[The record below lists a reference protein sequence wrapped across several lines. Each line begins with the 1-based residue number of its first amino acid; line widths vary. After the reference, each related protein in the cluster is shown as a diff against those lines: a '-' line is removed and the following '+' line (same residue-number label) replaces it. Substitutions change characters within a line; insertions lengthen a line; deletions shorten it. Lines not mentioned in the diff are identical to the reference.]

1 MSFARGNTASMVGRT
16 GQVGTTA
23 EALDEVSGFKAGLGI
38 LIKNIDSTE
47 DLLVGTAKNVP
58 TTSNGFTLQPGEEVF
73 LEIQDTDNIRVI
85 ASANTCDY
93 TWVQY

>member
-23 EALDEVSGFKAGLGI
+23 EALDEAPGFKAGLGV

-47 DLLVGTAKNVP
+47 DLLIGSDKNVP
-58 TTSNGFTLQPGEEVF
+58 TTTTGFTLQPGEEVF
-73 LEIQDTDNIRVI
+73 LEVQDVDNIRVI

-93 TWVQY
+93 TWIQY